1 MSRERKEEEVEKE
14 KKKKKTRHKRSPAKK
29 DDKKKTMSSRSPPRA
44 RPLPL
49 RDAAGRVVDSTRAAA
64 ALDNFGSE
72 STKGGGGGGRRASS
86 TTSVMASSVGG
97 GGGIS
102 FDLRSSPSSSSPSS
116 SSFSAL
122 SLLVRRLLSTP
133 LAPCLA
139 YGAISI
145 CITLFNKA
153 VFSVYKFQFPAF
165 VTALQV
171 SEEEERGAF
180 FQEAPTARN
189 RGQPSLC
196 RSEGEKASAA
206 RESLPKQRAQN
217 LTL

>member
-1 MSRERKEEEVEKE
+1 
-14 KKKKKTRHKRSPAKK
+14 
-29 DDKKKTMSSRSPPRA
+29 MSSRSPPRV
-44 RPLPL
+44 
-49 RDAAGRVVDSTRAAA
+49 RDAAGRLVDSTRAAA
-64 ALDNFGSE
+64 ASANAGSD
-72 STKGGGGGGRRASS
+72 SIKGGGGWSS

-97 GGGIS
+97 GGGGIGRNS
-102 FDLRSSPSSSSPSS
+102 FDDLRSPSPSSYLPSS
-116 SSFSAL
+116 SAL

-171 SEEEERGAF
+171 RRRRRKKETSFCSLELFLRRF
-180 FQEAPTARN
+180 F
-189 RGQPSLC
+189 
-196 RSEGEKASAA
+196 
-206 RESLPKQRAQN
+206 
-217 LTL
+217 

>member
-1 MSRERKEEEVEKE
+1 
-14 KKKKKTRHKRSPAKK
+14 
-29 DDKKKTMSSRSPPRA
+29 MSSRSPPRA

-64 ALDNFGSE
+64 AANAGSE
-72 STKGGGGGGRRASS
+72 STKGGGGRRGS
-86 TTSVMASSVGG
+86 TSVMASSVGG
-97 GGGIS
+97 AGSGVGAVG
-102 FDLRSSPSSSSPSS
+102 RSSLDLLRASSSSPSS
-116 SSFSAL
+116 PL

-153 VFSVYKFQFPAF
+153 VFSVYRFQFPAF

-171 SEEEERGAF
+171 RREGKRPSCAPSNRALSERGAKK
-180 FQEAPTARN
+180 QTR
-189 RGQPSLC
+189 RVPSRC
-196 RSEGEKASAA
+196 ENDHRSSGALDASVPEKDKS
-206 RESLPKQRAQN
+206 
-217 LTL
+217 

>member
-1 MSRERKEEEVEKE
+1 
-14 KKKKKTRHKRSPAKK
+14 
-29 DDKKKTMSSRSPPRA
+29 MSSRSPPRA

-49 RDAAGRVVDSTRAAA
+49 RDAAGRVLDSTRAAA
-64 ALDNFGSE
+64 ASAANVGSD
-72 STKGGGGGGRRASS
+72 STKSGGGRRASS
-86 TTSVMASSVGG
+86 TSTTVMASS
-97 GGGIS
+97 S
-102 FDLRSSPSSSSPSS
+102 FDLRASSSSSPPSSSSP
-116 SSFSAL
+116 L

-171 SEEEERGAF
+171 REMEEEREELFGWTSAS
-180 FQEAPTARN
+180 
-189 RGQPSLC
+189 PSLPMESVTSGGTKMTFGSR
-196 RSEGEKASAA
+196 RSEKKVIAAASGAERAA
-206 RESLPKQRAQN
+206 KKEEQKLTPDAAPLFDAIPSLRA
-217 LTL
+217 TSPGTY

>member
-1 MSRERKEEEVEKE
+1 
-14 KKKKKTRHKRSPAKK
+14 
-29 DDKKKTMSSRSPPRA
+29 MSSGSPPRA

-72 STKGGGGGGRRASS
+72 STKGGGGGGGRRASS

-122 SLLVRRLLSTP
+122 SLLVHRLLSTP

-171 SEEEERGAF
+171 SEERRREERRERSFFSRGANGEE
-180 FQEAPTARN
+180 QGLAEP
-189 RGQPSLC
+189 L
-196 RSEGEKASAA
+196 SERGEKARAA
-206 RESLPKQRAQN
+206 RGRAGEA
-217 LTL
+217 